1 MNCAQVWANRRS
13 GTISAG
19 RFDRWRERIPL
30 VSKSLAEIRAICR
43 QFGVARLGLFGSA
56 SRGDFD
62 PNTSDIDVVDF
73 LDDGPGVSDRYVGLI
88 DALEEPLGRPVQAGF
103 ARTLKNPYIIAAIK
117 DDRVTLYETDDR
129 SAAA

>member
-1 MNCAQVWANRRS
+1 VWVSRRS

-30 VSKSLAEIRAICR
+30 VSKNLAEIRAICR
-43 QFGVARLGLFGSA
+43 QFGIARLELFGSA
-56 SRGDFD
+56 AGGDFD
-62 PNTSDIDVVDF
+62 PNTSDIDVIVDF
-73 LDDGPGVSDRYVGLI
+73 LDDGSGVSDRYFDLI
-88 DALEEPLGRPVQAGF
+88 DALEELLGRPVQAGF